1 LNNSDKHVA
10 VAGAGI
16 VGVSCALW
24 LQQKGFKVTLI
35 DGNEPGS
42 ITSSG
47 NACAIAD
54 YGCIPVN
61 DPGLLKRLPGLIFK
75 KDSPLSI
82 SPWYALTHLP
92 WLLSFLIHCSPGNVN
107 RTINALGA
115 LLKHTSEGLDPLIE
129 ITGTDDLF
137 VRNGCLYVYDS
148 AQGLDNARRTNQAR
162 ADQGVEFSELSRDE
176 IHDLEP
182 NLNKRFQKGI
192 IFRNARQ
199 VVNPKTLVSRYFDT
213 FMANGGHFVSDRAQG
228 ILHGEDGIKILMHS
242 YRFLRADK
250 IVISAG
256 AFSRQIELSDAEKLP
271 LDTERGY
278 HIQYAEK
285 QHLANRPIAWP
296 ECGFYATP
304 MNEGL
309 RFAGT
314 VELAGLSDKKN
325 QARIDYLVQKS
336 REMFKLDGPPTS
348 DWLGFRPTLPDSL
361 PVIGGSRRFPD
372 TYYAFG
378 HQHIGL
384 TLAGITGKLISELI
398 STGEPSVDISPFSPD
413 RFMKKLARRF

>member
-1 LNNSDKHVA
+1 
-10 VAGAGI
+10 
-16 VGVSCALW
+16 
-24 LQQKGFKVTLI
+24 
-35 DGNEPGS
+35 
-42 ITSSG
+42 
-47 NACAIAD
+47 
-54 YGCIPVN
+54 
-61 DPGLLKRLPGLIFK
+61 
-75 KDSPLSI
+75 
-82 SPWYALTHLP
+82 
-92 WLLSFLIHCSPGNVN
+92 
-107 RTINALGA
+107 
-115 LLKHTSEGLDPLIE
+115 
-129 ITGTDDLF
+129 
-137 VRNGCLYVYDS
+137 
-148 AQGLDNARRTNQAR
+148 
-162 ADQGVEFSELSRDE
+162 
-176 IHDLEP
+176 
-182 NLNKRFQKGI
+182 
-192 IFRNARQ
+192 
-199 VVNPKTLVSRYFDT
+199 
-213 FMANGGHFVSDRAQG
+213 
-228 ILHGEDGIKILMHS
+228 MHS